1 MGQSGFAV
9 FAEGKMEKT
18 IAERLGEFCESLSYD
33 EIPEPV
39 LVKAKELILDTIGIC
54 VGSSKIDFGMAA
66 LRLIAGWGGLP
77 ESSLIGLR
85 CMVPAQNAAFANG
98 VLGHGQDFDD
108 THTDSVVHPSACLV
122 PVALALGESKGSSGK
137 EILTAFVGG
146 MEAMIRIGMPA
157 HNRFHLRGFHTTSIC
172 GTFGSTLVT
181 ARLTGL
187 DCKKMIEAL
196 GISGSFTSG
205 LLECIP
211 SGSGAKRLHAGWA
224 GLCGV
229 VAAEFASVDYTGP
242 GSVFEGRLG
251 LYNSFLRGESLDFTE
266 ITKGLGTEW
275 EILNVRPK
283 LYPCCHYLQ
292 SYLDCMSYL
301 RKQYRLRPEDV
312 VKIDCRVAQGAV
324 NIVCEPWENK
334 LSPKTGY
341 DGRFSLPFAVSLML
355 SKGRAGVEEFSERYL
370 EDVEIKELMR
380 RVHYEVEPSFEVKDM
395 PGWIT
400 LRLRN
405 GEKVD
410 HRINQVRGDG
420 LHPIQRKELFEK
432 FQRNA
437 VSLGREKSQR
447 IGEQILRFEALR
459 GIGDLMKE
467 LS

>member
-1 MGQSGFAV
+1 
-9 FAEGKMEKT
+9 MEKT
-18 IAERLGEFCESLSYD
+18 IAERMGEFCESLSY
-33 EIPEPV
+33 EKIPEPV
-39 LVKAKELILDTIGIC
+39 LGKAKELILDTIGIC
-54 VGSSKIDFGMAA
+54 VASAKMDFGIAA

-77 ESSLIGLR
+77 ESSLIGTSSK
-85 CMVPAQNAAFANG
+85 VPAQNAAFANG
-98 VLGHGQDFDD
+98 VLGHGQDYDD

-122 PVALALGESKGSSGK
+122 PVALALGERNGCSAK
-137 EILTAFVGG
+137 EILTVFVGG

-172 GTFGSTLVT
+172 GTFASALVA
-181 ARLTGL
+181 ARLAGL
-187 DCKKMIEAL
+187 GRKKMIEAL

-211 SGSGAKRLHAGWA
+211 SGSWAKRLHAGWA

-229 VAAEFASVDYTGP
+229 VAAELAGVDYTGP
-242 GSVFEGRLG
+242 GTVFEGRLG
-251 LYNSFLRGESLDFTE
+251 LYNSFLRDESLDFAE

-292 SYLDCMSYL
+292 SFLDCMSSL
-301 RKQYRLRPEDV
+301 RKQHRLRPEEV
-312 VKIDCRVAQGAV
+312 AQIDCRVAQGAV
-324 NIVCEPWENK
+324 NIVCEPWEKK

-380 RVHYEVEPSFEVKDM
+380 RVRYEVEPSFEVKDM
-395 PGWIT
+395 PGWII

-410 HRINQVRGDG
+410 HRINQVRGDA
-420 LHPIQRKELFEK
+420 LHPIQREELFEK

-437 VSLGREKSQR
+437 VSLGREKTQR
-447 IGEQILRFEALR
+447 IAEQILGFEALG
-459 GIGDLMKE
+459 GIGGLMKE
-467 LS
+467 LSL

>member
-1 MGQSGFAV
+1 
-9 FAEGKMEKT
+9 MEQT
-18 IAERLGEFCESLSYD
+18 IAEEIAEFHEALSY
-33 EIPEPV
+33 ERIPEPV
-39 LVKAKELILDTIGIC
+39 VEKAKELILDTIGIC
-54 VGSSKIDFGMAA
+54 IASSKMDFGSAA
-66 LRLIAGWGGLP
+66 LSLIAGWGGLA
-77 ESSLIGLR
+77 ESSLIGSTFK
-85 CMVPAQNAAFANG
+85 VPAQNAAFANG
-98 VLGHGQDFDD
+98 VLGHGQDYDD

-122 PVALALGESKGSSGK
+122 PVALAVGERNGCSTR
-137 EILTAFVGG
+137 EILTAFVAG

-172 GTFGSTLVT
+172 GTFGSALVT

-211 SGSGAKRLHAGWA
+211 SGSWAKRLHAGWA

-229 VAAEFASVDYTGP
+229 VAAELAGAGYTGP
-242 GSVFEGRLG
+242 GTVFEGRLG

-266 ITKGLGTEW
+266 IIKGLGSEW

-292 SYLDCMSYL
+292 SFLDCMSSL
-301 RKQYRLRPEDV
+301 RKQHPLRSEEV
-312 VKIDCRVAQGAV
+312 AQIDCRVAQGAV
-324 NIVCEPWENK
+324 NIVCEPWEKK

-355 SKGRAGVEEFSERYL
+355 SRGRAGVEEFSERYL
-370 EDVEIKELMR
+370 GDVEIKELMR
-380 RVHYEVEPSFEVKDM
+380 RVRYEVEPSFEVKDM

-410 HRINQVRGDG
+410 HRIDQVRGDA
-420 LHPIQRKELFEK
+420 LHPIQREELFEK

-437 VSLGREKSQR
+437 ASLGREKSQR
-447 IGEQILRFEALR
+447 IGEQILGFEGLR